1 MGDVVT
7 TAQATKTS
15 KLKISVVLLTL
26 LLGSCMVN
34 NYFML
39 CDFHSSRSLK
49 WYVVRTIWFNKQELG
64 IPLGSSDEIIAA
76 WIKNHPDC
84 CAAIPTERHPIKR
97 ALFGSD
103 IEVQVGYREL
113 SPRKESSPY
122 RAIQY
127 ILSPCGN
134 FLERSG
140 RSELEAIPSKFP
152 YSNESIESWR
162 VRE

>member
-1 MGDVVT
+1 MVT
-7 TAQATKTS
+7 TGQAKKTS

-26 LLGSCMVN
+26 LLGSCMIN
-34 NYFML
+34 NYLML

-49 WYVVRTIWFNKQELG
+49 WYVVRTISFNTRNVGLPVE
-64 IPLGSSDEIIAA
+64 SSDEQIEA
-76 WIKNHPDC
+76 WIKDHPDC

-113 SPRKESSPY
+113 SPRKESSRY

-140 RSELEAIPSKFP
+140 RSELEAVPSKFP
-152 YSNESIESWR
+152 YSNESIEGWR
-162 VRE
+162 IRE